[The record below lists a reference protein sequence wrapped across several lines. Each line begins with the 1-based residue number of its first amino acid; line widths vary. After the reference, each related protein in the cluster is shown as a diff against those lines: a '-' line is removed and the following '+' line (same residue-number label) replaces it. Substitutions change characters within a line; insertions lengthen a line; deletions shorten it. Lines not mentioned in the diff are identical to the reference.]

1 MNIAE
6 YSDSGIAKV
15 ANLVGTVL
23 ASVLPVIAIIVL
35 YLVKGMGI
43 RLGLLGVFSAIFST
57 CLWFLNDGNLV
68 EVFSATS
75 A

>member
-6 YSDSGIAKV
+6 YSDSSIAKV

-23 ASVLPVIAIIVL
+23 ASVLPVIAIVVL
-35 YLVKGMGI
+35 YLVKGTGI
-43 RLGLLGVFSAIFST
+43 RLGLVGVFSAIFST
-57 CLWFLNDGNLV
+57 CLWFLNDGSLV

>member
-6 YSDSGIAKV
+6 YSDSGIVKV
-15 ANLVGTVL
+15 ANLVGIVL
-23 ASVLPVIAIIVL
+23 ASVLPVMAIIVL

-43 RLGLLGVFSAIFST
+43 RLGLVGVFSAIFST
-57 CLWFLNDGNLV
+57 CLWFLNDGSLV